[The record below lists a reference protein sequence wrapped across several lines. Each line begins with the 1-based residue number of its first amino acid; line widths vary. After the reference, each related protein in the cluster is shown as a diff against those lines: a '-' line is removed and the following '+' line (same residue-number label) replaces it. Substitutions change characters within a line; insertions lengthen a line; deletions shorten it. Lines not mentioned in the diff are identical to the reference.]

1 MHIQDTGMHWYCMV
15 KCFMKILLKYLPVLS
30 MYRLS
35 SQDEEHHKT
44 DGRTH
49 SSCSRSFLLLCPQ
62 TLSSQFYSLSLYR
75 SLPFLSFS
83 IPMSISYAPPF
94 PSPSETE
101 AMSFVVTAW
110 LRQDATYCQ
119 SSITKK
125 LSQLHWKDNCCIVLF
140 NWLVQYG
147 QERITTKTR
156 KSSLGY
162 YYSKD
167 SSQD

>member
-1 MHIQDTGMHWYCMV
+1 MHIQDTGRHWYYMV
-15 KCFMKILLKYLPVLS
+15 KCFLKILLRHLPVLS

-35 SQDEEHHKT
+35 SPNEEHHKT

-49 SSCSRSFLLLCPQ
+49 GSGSLSLLLLCPQ

-94 PSPSETE
+94 PSPSETKV
-101 AMSFVVTAW
+101 MSFVVTAW

-119 SSITKK
+119 PSIIKK
-125 LSQLHWKDNCCIVLF
+125 LAQLHWKDNCCIVLF
-140 NWLVQYG
+140 NWLVQDG
-147 QERITTKTR
+147 QERITTKIR

-162 YYSKD
+162 YYSKY
-167 SSQD
+167 SSRD